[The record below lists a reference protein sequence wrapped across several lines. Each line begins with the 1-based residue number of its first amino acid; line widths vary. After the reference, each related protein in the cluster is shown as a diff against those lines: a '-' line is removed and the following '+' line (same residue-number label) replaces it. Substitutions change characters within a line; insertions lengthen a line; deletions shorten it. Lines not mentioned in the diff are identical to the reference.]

1 VGLGTFQPIRKTQ
14 VEANR
19 LHSEFYEIAGDNAR
33 KMRDA

>member
-1 VGLGTFQPIRKTQ
+1 VQLGTFQPIREAQ

-19 LHSEFYEIAGDNAR
+19 LHSGFYEIAGDNAR